1 NVSAEVLVKTVDQ
14 LINDLGDAL
23 DTVDQCFKF
32 EIDWPMEPSFK
43 ASWDS
48 TRMVN
53 SLAAPEKALLKKETE
68 MYLSNG
74 WWTLDNGPRPKAL
87 RPGYEVRQLDLR
99 KAFLKLHIRHE
110 VRVRLGSSAFRTRR
124 LCFGLAYCGGVTII
138 RLLDDLLLVGSPAE
152 VASVEAAL
160 CTAFSLFGFDAPL
173 EKRSTWQ
180 STNENSSGS

>member
-1 NVSAEVLVKTVDQ
+1 KQNVPPLSAHRVLWMTAANPYRRILCSRLSKNDAALVGDFSDSPVPRERVSVPPVTFPVDGNYRVHHSNVSAEVMVKTIDQ

-68 MYLSNG
+68 
-74 WWTLDNGPRPKAL
+74 
-87 RPGYEVRQLDLR
+87 
-99 KAFLKLHIRHE
+99 
-110 VRVRLGSSAFRTRR
+110 
-124 LCFGLAYCGGVTII
+124 
-138 RLLDDLLLVGSPAE
+138 
-152 VASVEAAL
+152 
-160 CTAFSLFGFDAPL
+160 
-173 EKRSTWQ
+173 
-180 STNENSSGS
+180 